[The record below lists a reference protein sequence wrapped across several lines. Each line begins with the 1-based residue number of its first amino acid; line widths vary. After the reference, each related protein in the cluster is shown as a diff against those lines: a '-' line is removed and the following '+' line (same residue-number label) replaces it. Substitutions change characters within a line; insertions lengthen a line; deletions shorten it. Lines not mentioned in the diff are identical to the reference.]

1 MVSELPLNHTTSN
14 TSSESNWKNLRMEI
28 YSVGVYDLHN
38 VLRRRNILDWC
49 EWHLT
54 IDENDNAIKI
64 AKEFHQEFEKSRLS
78 SNLAGKIDTIEKTF
92 LNFMPHDN
100 DWNKIRKCFQDVR
113 QEDSPLPIIKAYT
126 LAQDLTV
133 RLNKH
138 SAVNTYHALKLYC
151 TLLNCPILAQTQE
164 YTEAITSL
172 FFHPKL
178 DEFLVRN
185 ITVHR
190 GIFLKD
196 KKLIADYS
204 QGATIITTT
213 FLSTTT
219 DPVLDEFLVRNIT
232 VHRGIFLKDKKLI
245 ADYSQG
251 ATIITTTFLSTTTD
265 PVVAECFC
273 AVPPEDMISI
283 SVFCTYNINNTHR
296 RTALRLKEATNF
308 EDEQEV
314 LILRYIPFTIKSIE
328 RTNDGRKIR
337 ICFDECND

>member
-219 DPVLDEFLVRNIT
+219 DPV
-232 VHRGIFLKDKKLI
+232 
-245 ADYSQG
+245 
-251 ATIITTTFLSTTTD
+251 
-265 PVVAECFC
+265 VAECFC

>member
-219 DPVLDEFLVRNIT
+219 DPV
-232 VHRGIFLKDKKLI
+232 
-245 ADYSQG
+245 
-251 ATIITTTFLSTTTD
+251 
-265 PVVAECFC
+265 VAECFC

-337 ICFDECND
+337 ICFDECKD